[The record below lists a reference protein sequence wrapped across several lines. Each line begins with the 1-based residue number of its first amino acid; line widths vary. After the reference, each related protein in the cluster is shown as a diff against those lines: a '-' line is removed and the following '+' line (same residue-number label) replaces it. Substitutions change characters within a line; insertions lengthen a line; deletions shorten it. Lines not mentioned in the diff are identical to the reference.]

1 MSQLLAAAVVVVL
14 LLVVVGVL
22 ISKHGDDDHGNYVSC
37 PTSAPEACSS
47 RLAKMWGAG
56 VRTLP
61 SIQAPAG
68 IRYNRGFI
76 ARLDKPVSAYFV
88 FETTL
93 ESGQSS
99 TELTVRVVPSS
110 KVPFD
115 ATHRSGKL
123 QHLVGGRAYLDNS
136 LPTRSGPFIE
146 QVGGF
151 DVTVSFERGGPVAPL
166 RAAQLALLGSVG

>member
-1 MSQLLAAAVVVVL
+1 MSQLLAAAAVVVIL
-14 LLVVVGVL
+14 IVVVGVVA
-22 ISKHGDDDHGNYVSC
+22 STHGRDDSNYVSC
-37 PTSAPEACSS
+37 PTSAPDACSS
-47 RLAKMWGAG
+47 RLAKMWGAA

-61 SIQAPAG
+61 PIQALAG
-68 IRYNRGFI
+68 VHYSRGFI

-93 ESGQSS
+93 ESGHSP

-115 ATHRSGKL
+115 AAHRSGKL

-146 QVGGF
+146 QVDGF
-151 DVTVSFERGGPVAPL
+151 DVTVSFERGGPAAPL
-166 RAAQLALLGSVG
+166 RAAQLALLDSVG